1 MSGNGGRCNMAG
13 RYTAYHV
20 YQDLSFTEADR
31 AATPPYK
38 LPEYHC
44 AHSQRGYLF
53 QFGNMAERNHF
64 DAANTTCC
72 DEPVLNFQNKP
83 QFASV
88 SKPMRPRDCSPRIR
102 INGCETLEVSI
113 EDSTGMCATQSAR
126 VRRIRIKCPSVCA
139 EFSEIRNS
147 GSLKG
152 QYGTFR
158 ALGLEAEE
166 VLILDYTPDPQI
178 INNIY
183 KSCSGV
189 ATFTEEFCNGRSL
202 SYEVRAG
209 LDFPGDCGCDC
220 CGELGE
226 FPAPN
231 MYLTAPD
238 IIDGGPENRLS
249 PNISISGA
257 PACRG
262 GTIDGTFYGA
272 YGATAVSWPKPAVY
286 HSDGVSRAI
295 SRELPVVGDVS
306 NPACCGGKI
315 EWIADD
321 GCGALR
327 HGATVVSSN
336 AQDMSVLPAD
346 GTILHENDPCSF
358 TGQGAC
364 SYSNAAGL
372 DLETVCLDNSLTT
385 LYRYDKALVR
395 NVDLA
400 LKFQDSHECGGCCG
414 HGIINLSFANGC
426 GSSMT
431 ASYPVKRPISQTA
444 YQEII
449 GRVFRC
455 ERFFRDLTPIGY
467 FYRVATADLR
477 CDGSLCEFSNPF
489 PGYYVTLEECLTQI
503 GGPSAPAF
511 AGPIGCGGVIDG
523 ADCCFY
529 SDNGLS
535 GLEFMSR
542 IVSVSGSRCCVIDTT
557 NGAWINGGPN
567 NGCCPN

>member
-202 SYEVRAG
+202 SYKVRAG

>member
-1 MSGNGGRCNMAG
+1 MAG

-220 CGELGE
+220 CGELGK

-315 EWIADD
+315 EWIGDD

-364 SYSNAAGL
+364 SYSNAAEL

-385 LYRYDKALVR
+385 LYRYDTALVR
-395 NVDLA
+395 NVDLT

-414 HGIINLSFANGC
+414 HGMINLSFANGC

-431 ASYPVKRPISQTA
+431 ASYPVKRPISQAA
-444 YQEII
+444 YQETI

-455 ERFFRDLTPIGY
+455 ERFFRDFTPIGY

-477 CDGSLCEFSNPF
+477 CDGSLGEFSNPF

-503 GGPSAPAF
+503 AGSTAPAF